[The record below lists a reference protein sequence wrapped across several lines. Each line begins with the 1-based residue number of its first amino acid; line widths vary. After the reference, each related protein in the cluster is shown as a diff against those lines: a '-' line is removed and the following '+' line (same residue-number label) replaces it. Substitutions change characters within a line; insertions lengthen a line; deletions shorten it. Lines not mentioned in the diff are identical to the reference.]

1 MFKLLQFTN
10 IDFKLLADFF
20 RNLVPADLINTP
32 SFNVRFYNFGVQT
45 TLFLDNCAS
54 LIMSFALSM
63 LILLICLILYKVI
76 WCEKLKS
83 FFSDVVSAYFFNN
96 FLRFVAEGYLDLSF
110 GAFLNVI
117 SFNISTTSEIASLT
131 IAALIAIIW
140 IVFPCIAAAQL
151 YDKRKQIAE
160 ENQTYIKRFG
170 TVFRDFK
177 NEGEWIRLQ
186 FYPFFMFRRMIFA
199 IFLIVLIDYPEIQ
212 CNMLIFSTILVSVF
226 W

>member
-1 MFKLLQFTN
+1 MKSTLANAAESIVYVSTFAQYSVIGGVLITLLVLLCLRISFEMIWSLVNTLQLLSYLPLMIIYYPDHVKVMFKLLQFTN

-131 IAALIAIIW
+131 IAALIAII
-140 IVFPCIAAAQL
+140 
-151 YDKRKQIAE
+151 
-160 ENQTYIKRFG
+160 
-170 TVFRDFK
+170 
-177 NEGEWIRLQ
+177 
-186 FYPFFMFRRMIFA
+186 
-199 IFLIVLIDYPEIQ
+199 
-212 CNMLIFSTILVSVF
+212 
-226 W
+226 